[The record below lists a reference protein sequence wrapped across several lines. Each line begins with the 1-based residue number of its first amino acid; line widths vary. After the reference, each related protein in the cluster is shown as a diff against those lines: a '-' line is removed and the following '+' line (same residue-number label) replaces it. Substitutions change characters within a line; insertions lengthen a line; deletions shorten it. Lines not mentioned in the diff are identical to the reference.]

1 MARLTDVGAF
11 TGASARL
18 PRKSA
23 ALPGVVGPDA
33 GNDPAAKVIGTAPI
47 TSAAVINSFR
57 TAILTTISIQR
68 LMCLRFFRIRRAR
81 QAQFSGAKH
90 QGAAVRKPPSV
101 AGGVPHTLG
110 RPATQPG
117 P

>member
-23 ALPGVVGPDA
+23 ALPGVVGPNA
-33 GNDPAAKVIGTAPI
+33 GNDPAAKVIGTAPV

-57 TAILTTISIQR
+57 TAILTTNSIQR

-90 QGAAVRKPPSV
+90 QGAAVCKLPSK
-101 AGGVPHTLG
+101 AGDAPDISGST
-110 RPATQPG
+110 ASQ
-117 P
+117 